1 MRFAVLVLT
10 SVVGLAGPARAQAP
24 NSPEACALSP
34 RGGFTVSFVGNQPL
48 VQASIDGKDA
58 RLLLDTGAEG
68 TMLTAAAASRL
79 GLPADPSRMMT
90 TQGVGGTSRHANALV
105 QRLRVGEVTLAGQSV
120 GVAPYEIRGGAPVDG
135 LLGLDTLAAYDVD
148 FDLPHA
154 TVTLYRGRN
163 CVTGSPD
170 WREPAALKTDIG
182 RVPGHNLLYVPVT
195 LDSYPML
202 ALIDTGADV
211 GDALGVVD
219 PRAAQAAGTTSE
231 VLRETSR
238 FSIHGA
244 APADAS
250 GQLHRFRSMMLGEE
264 IIRAPVM
271 AVTALPPA
279 AGDMLVG
286 IRFARAHRI
295 WVSFQSR
302 RMFVGYRVG
311 PP

>member
-1 MRFAVLVLT
+1 VRFGVFPLIVVL
-10 SVVGLAGPARAQAP
+10 GLAASARAQEP

-34 RGGFTVSFVGNQPL
+34 RGSFTVNFVGNQPL
-48 VQASIDGKDA
+48 VQVSIDGRDA

-68 TMLTAAAASRL
+68 TILTEAAASRL
-79 GLPADPSRMMT
+79 GLPADPGRVT
-90 TQGVGGTSRHANALV
+90 VTQGVGGTSRHANALV
-105 QRLRVGEVTLAGQSV
+105 QRLQVGDVALGGQSV
-120 GVAPYEIRGGAPVDG
+120 GVAPYDIRGGAAVDG
-135 LLGLDTLAAYDVD
+135 LLGLDTLARFDVD

-163 CVTGSPD
+163 CITGTPD

-195 LDSYPML
+195 LDSHPML

-219 PRAAQAAGTTSE
+219 ARAAQAAGTTSE

-244 APADAS
+244 APTDAS

-264 IIRAPVM
+264 IIPSPVM
-271 AVTALPPA
+271 AITALPTS
-279 AGDMLVG
+279 AGEMLVG

-295 WVSFQSR
+295 WVSLQSR